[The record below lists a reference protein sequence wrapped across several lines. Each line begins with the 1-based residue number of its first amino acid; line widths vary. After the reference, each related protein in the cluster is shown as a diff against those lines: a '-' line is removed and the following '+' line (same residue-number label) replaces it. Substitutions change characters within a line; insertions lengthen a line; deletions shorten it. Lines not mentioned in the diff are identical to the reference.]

1 MLSIIVPTLNEEQY
15 LPDLIASLRRQD
27 FSDYEIIVS
36 DANSED
42 RTQQLAIDLGA
53 QLVVEVR
60 RHPSIQRN
68 VGAGVARGDILLFLD
83 ADSVL
88 PEGFLTKAIN
98 EFKTK
103 NLGIAG
109 FYLDFGSTKIIYRLC
124 SLIYNFFAQIRQ
136 RWHPISV
143 GAGIMVRRI
152 VHEEI
157 KGFDETLFVAEDY
170 DYCDRASKIA
180 KFRIIRSVKLPYST
194 RRMKKE
200 GDWKV
205 LAKWLRLGF
214 LTLRG
219 KPVKDKIVKY
229 DFGNY

>member
-1 MLSIIVPTLNEEQY
+1 MLSIVVPTLNEEHF
-15 LPDLIASLRRQD
+15 LPNLIASIQQQD
-27 FSDYEIIVS
+27 FTDYEIIVS

-42 RTQQLAIDLGA
+42 RTRQVATEFGA
-53 QLVVEVR
+53 QVVVETR

-68 VGAGVARGDILLFLD
+68 VGAKVARGDILLFLD

-88 PEGFLTKAIN
+88 PEGFLTKAVN
-98 EFKTK
+98 EFQDK

-109 FYLDFGSTKIIYRLC
+109 FYLDFGSDKIIYRLC
-124 SLIYNFFAQIRQ
+124 SLSYNFLAKIRQ
-136 RWHPISV
+136 RWRPISV
-143 GAGIMVRRI
+143 GSGIMVKRI

-157 KGFDETLFVAEDY
+157 EGFDETLFVAEDY
-170 DYCDRASKIA
+170 DYCDRASQIA

-200 GDWKV
+200 GNWKV

-219 KPVKDKIVKY
+219 KKVKNKIVKY